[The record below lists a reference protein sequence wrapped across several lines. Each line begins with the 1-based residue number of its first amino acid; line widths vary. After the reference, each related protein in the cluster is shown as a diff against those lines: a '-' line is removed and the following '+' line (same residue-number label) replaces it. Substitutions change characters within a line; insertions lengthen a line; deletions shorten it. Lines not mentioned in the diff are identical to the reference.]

1 MRAAAVLATGL
12 IATGLASADSGQT
25 RQQTLETLEALS
37 GSDAGKLRVWINDGD
52 QEQVTLGDRVVFRFR
67 SESDGYLTAV
77 YLDGHGVATLLYPN
91 TDSEAGRIRA
101 GQEKTFPPAG
111 ASWELQAQLPLGR
124 ETLIAVLTPE
134 PITAGDLGVR
144 LPPGELLVV
153 DAGDAPALAK
163 SIASRADAQPAGSV
177 SVARAEQ
184 VIMPSLLML
193 AGAEPMPGTTRSAPQ
208 YTKRQIVD
216 YFSTRHRSI
225 TRPKLD
231 LQIQFDTDSARLTP
245 SARRD
250 LDEVGKAL
258 ADGKLSS
265 SHFLLGGHTDDV
277 GEPEYNDSLSVKR
290 ANAARQYLVE
300 THQVDPE
307 RLESKGF
314 GEAQPLVP
322 GTSEAARAVNRR
334 VVLEMLR

>member
-1 MRAAAVLATGL
+1 MRAAAILVASL
-12 IATGLASADSGQT
+12 IASGHAGAEGGET
-25 RQQTLETLEALS
+25 REQTLEALEAVS
-37 GSDAGKLRVWINDGD
+37 GSDAGQLRVWINEGD
-52 QEQVTLGDRVVFRFR
+52 QGRVTLGDRVVFRFR
-67 SESDGYLTAV
+67 SESDGYLTAL

-91 TDSEAGRIRA
+91 TDSEDGRIRA

-111 ASWELQAQLPLGR
+111 ASWELRAELPLGR

-134 PITAGDLGVR
+134 PITAGDLGIR
-144 LPPGELLVV
+144 LPPRELLVV
-153 DAGDAPALAK
+153 DAGGAPALAK
-163 SIASRADAQPAGSV
+163 SIASRAGAQQAGGV
-177 SVARAEQ
+177 SVAKAEQ

-193 AGAEPMPGTTRSAPQ
+193 AGAEPMPGATRAAPQ
-208 YTKRQIVD
+208 YTTRQIVD

-231 LQIQFDTDSARLTP
+231 LNIQFDTDSARLTP
-245 SARRD
+245 SAKRD

-265 SHFLLGGHTDDV
+265 SRFLLGGHTDDV
-277 GEPEYNDSLSVKR
+277 GEPAYNDGLSVKR

-300 THQVDPE
+300 THQVDAG
-307 RLESKGF
+307 RLETKGF

-322 GTSEAARAVNRR
+322 GTSEEARAMNRR
-334 VVLEMLR
+334 VVLEMMR